1 MSRLSL
7 GKVTVNDLA
16 NRAPGDPAAPILT
29 SPRSLRVCLE
39 RGVEPD
45 MLVPRLPESFAKPEL
60 SAEHVKVKWE
70 RHERTRLQRV
80 VALNKA
86 RDALPEAPDEEA
98 PRVPGVAGAGLM
110 TSGSPVPSGASPA
123 RSFAPV
129 SPARTATS
137 QYSTLS
143 PYAAPKRRPA
153 PLRPT
158 SAPAHAARGN
168 GAVISALR
176 EDERRLEAARRR
188 TEKQLAVLAAARRTA
203 DERRAATEA
212 KLAEDQR
219 KDEARE
225 AEKAK
230 KEWERSERALKK
242 QQKRDARYDGAKRE
256 ERLRSARLMRKLEEE
271 DTKLARA
278 EEQRRKDF
286 EMQTLEKRLTLEEKQ
301 ENVEMTA
308 RRRQY
313 EAALLLEKIERD
325 TARAKAVN
333 AAKEELAQRRRLNND
348 ELRLERELLLHAD
361 AREIRRV
368 RSIKPKH
375 RPVSARPASA
385 RSPYGGS
392 PFASRHGSAYASLGR
407 EST

>member
-16 NRAPGDPAAPILT
+16 NRAPGDPSAPILT

-39 RGVEPD
+39 RGVEPG
-45 MLVPRLPESFAKPEL
+45 MLVPRLPESFARPEL

-98 PRVPGVAGAGLM
+98 PHVPGVAGAELM

-123 RSFAPV
+123 PSFAPV
-129 SPARTATS
+129 SPGRTVAPKHSTS
-137 QYSTLS
+137 S
-143 PYAAPKRRPA
+143 PYATPKRRRA

-158 SAPAHAARGN
+158 SAPAHAVRGDS
-168 GAVISALR
+168 AAISALR
-176 EDERRLEAARRR
+176 EDERRMEAARRR
-188 TEKQLAVLAAARRTA
+188 TENQLAVMAAARRSA
-203 DERRAATEA
+203 DLRRAATEA
-212 KLAEDQR
+212 KLARAQR
-219 KDEARE
+219 KDEERE

-230 KEWERSERALKK
+230 KEWKRREKALKK
-242 QQKRDARYDGAKRE
+242 QRERDARYDDAKRM
-256 ERLRSARLMRKLEEE
+256 ERARSARLLRKREEE

-278 EEQRRKDF
+278 EEQRRKEF
-286 EMQTLEKRLTLEEKQ
+286 EMQTLEKRLTLEQKQ